1 MHTEACQNRGVIK
14 AFTATVR
21 SAANNSAAQYG
32 FTLVELLVGVALG
45 SMVMS
50 GLGTLMML
58 SEVRVSANIQRN
70 FDVKDALNRT
80 TDLMRREATFSSFF
94 AEEVSGSVDG
104 AGPLV
109 DCRSLTQVRFAQRN
123 NISSICYK
131 AIAPSDL
138 PDVYKAVYKGPCVL
152 IRLGLP
158 YKPNDDLD
166 TSAASNVQVLMDGLA
181 KPRSSCGHVS
191 TFSVTLGATGSIGG
205 VDSINRNA
213 NITITMDSPRVSY
226 SYSVRSPSSPAYD
239 GVALY
244 RLCTSKRTSGCG
256 EENSTIYHHKPSM
269 TSMTEDFDFTTPEKE
284 NIFYFDYPYSEYKLS
299 KDKDPASGPCTYSQ
313 CYVSHKD
320 VVAVQL
326 KYVDGLIF
334 GDKEIRVFD

>member
-1 MHTEACQNRGVIK
+1 VIK

-50 GLGTLMML
+50 GLGALMML
-58 SEVRVSANIQRN
+58 SEVRASANIQRN

-94 AEEVSGSVDG
+94 VEEVSGSVDG

-123 NISSICYK
+123 NINDVCYK
-131 AIAPSDL
+131 AVAPSDL
-138 PDVYKAVYKGPCVL
+138 PAVYQAIYKGPCVL
-152 IRLGLP
+152 VRLGLP
-158 YKPNDDLD
+158 YRPNDDLD

-181 KPRSSCGHVS
+181 KPRSSCAHAS
-191 TFSVTLGATGSIGG
+191 TFNVTLGATSTDI
-205 VDSINRNA
+205 DSIHRNA

-226 SYSVRSPSSPAYD
+226 SFSVRSPSSPAYD
-239 GVALY
+239 GIALY
-244 RLCTSKRTSGCG
+244 DLCTTISRLGCAA
-256 EENSTIYHHKPSM
+256 EENLVTYHYKPLMNSTTEVFDNT
-269 TSMTEDFDFTTPEKE
+269 TSEKE
-284 NIFYFDYPYSEYKLS
+284 NIFYFEYPYSEYVLS
-299 KDKDPASGPCTYSQ
+299 KDSGSGTCTYSQ
-313 CYVSHKD
+313 CYVSRNGVSVKM
-320 VVAVQL
+320 

>member
-1 MHTEACQNRGVIK
+1 MIK

-21 SAANNSAAQYG
+21 SASNNSAAQYG

-80 TDLMRREATFSSFF
+80 TDLMRREATFSSFL
-94 AEEVSGSVDG
+94 AEGLPVPVDG
-104 AGPLV
+104 AGPLD
-109 DCRSLTQVRFAQRN
+109 DCKSFTPIRLAQRN
-123 NISSICYK
+123 NIIDICYK
-131 AIAPSDL
+131 AVAPSDL
-138 PDVYKAVYKGPCVL
+138 PAVYKAIYKGPCVL
-152 IRLGLP
+152 VRLGLP

-181 KPRSSCGHVS
+181 KPRSSCAHAS
-191 TFSVTLGATGSIGG
+191 TFSVTLGATNSDNSAI
-205 VDSINRNA
+205 DSIRRNA

-226 SYSVRSPSSPAYD
+226 SFSVRSPSSPAYD

-244 RLCTSKRTSGCG
+244 HLCTTISKYGCAADPDLATYHYRPLM
-256 EENSTIYHHKPSM
+256 NST
-269 TSMTEDFDFTTPEKE
+269 TEDFGSFTNPEKE
-284 NIFYFDYPYSEYKLS
+284 NIFYFDYPYLEYVLS
-299 KDKDPASGPCTYSQ
+299 KDSGSGTCTYSQ
-313 CYVSHKD
+313 CYVSRNGVGVKM
-320 VVAVQL
+320 

-334 GDKEIRVFD
+334 GDKEIRVFDGP